1 MKEKLIRFMQGR
13 YGLDGLSR
21 CMLVVGLIL
30 LFVALIFREPEL
42 LSHMLYLLGLVVV
55 VLAYVRVFSR
65 NIQKRYAENVKYS
78 AFTGKIKRFFGK
90 EKYMMQQRKDY
101 KLFDC
106 PGCGQKI
113 RIPKGKG
120 KIEISCPKCH
130 TKFVKNPI

>member
-65 NIQKRYAENVKYS
+65 IYRSVMLK
-78 AFTGKIKRFFGK
+78 
-90 EKYMMQQRKDY
+90 M
-101 KLFDC
+101 
-106 PGCGQKI
+106 
-113 RIPKGKG
+113 
-120 KIEISCPKCH
+120 
-130 TKFVKNPI
+130 